1 MALKLN
7 LLSVLHAAAV
17 VAAARLVPSGQHD
30 DAKGE
35 LPEGSI
41 HEVDAT
47 IRVRG
52 RVTVGTGS
60 PASSYMARPR
70 VNLLNADFLLAVLGK
85 EGIGTA
91 RLRRLA
97 REVADDAET
106 PEALT
111 ARDTARD
118 PLRLAR
124 KTWGTSWPWAT
135 RSARCPCRGRS
146 RPSPGTRTTSK
157 CWRARRPPA
166 GSRPRPD
173 AVPFPLLFAPLTPT
187 RP

>member
-70 VNLLNADFLLAVLGK
+70 VNLLNADFLLAVLAK

-118 PLRLAR
+118 PLRLALKDVGDELAVGYEER
-124 KTWGTSWPWAT
+124 EVPVPGKKPTVSWDPHDIEVLA
-135 RSARCPCRGRS
+135 C
-146 RPSPGTRTTSK
+146 SP
-157 CWRARRPPA
+157 AA
-166 GSRPRPD
+166 GGL
-173 AVPFPLLFAPLTPT
+173 ALAA
-187 RP
+187 